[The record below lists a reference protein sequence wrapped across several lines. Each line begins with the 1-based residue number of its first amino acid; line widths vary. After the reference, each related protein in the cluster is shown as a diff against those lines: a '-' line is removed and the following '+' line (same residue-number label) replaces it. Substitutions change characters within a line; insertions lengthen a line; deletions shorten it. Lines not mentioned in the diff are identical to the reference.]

1 MERPVRSWRAVQ
13 LVGLAAMIG
22 VAPLLY
28 DMMQTEFAGEVPSWS
43 FVAAIVGF
51 AALGIPFVLSLQFVR
66 RSPGVKWSRP
76 SWRVLDRRQPLQI
89 FDYSGWLFITLGLSV
104 AAYTAWI
111 GSNNFLFVLPLLVGV
126 GVLVGVR
133 LSILMFRSKLLE
145 QGENDDAA

>member
-76 SWRVLDRRQPLQI
+76 SWRVLDPRQPLQI